1 MRGWSI
7 INHHLQ
13 FMKYLLTRQG
23 GTWHSA
29 GQVFGSHWM
38 WRRQPQYRHPC
49 SQKPASHPPAG
60 QAGYTAQQCDQGHH
74 MLDPKYCRGTWPHL
88 ALASVRWRH
97 RTTIMVCFSIHWHI
111 CMTHFVAIPILE
123 LHIPYEVLANS
134 EHGHIVYSWKIRTLH
149 RWHSTSESCHWSLRL
164 PL

>member
-1 MRGWSI
+1 MKCSHRTHTRRWSI
-7 INHHLQ
+7 INYHFQ
-13 FMKYLLTRQG
+13 FMKHLLTRQG

-38 WRRQPQYRHPC
+38 WRRRPQYRHPC

-74 MLDPKYCRGTWPHL
+74 MLDPRYCMGTWPHL

-97 RTTIMVCFSIHWHI
+97 RTTIIVCFSIHWHTLLPFQFLNLYLTI
-111 CMTHFVAIPILE
+111 TH
-123 LHIPYEVLANS
+123 
-134 EHGHIVYSWKIRTLH
+134 TL
-149 RWHSTSESCHWSLRL
+149 WSIGKQWAWS
-164 PL
+164 